1 MGNLG
6 QWGSVLLLGSRV
18 GATLRRC
25 IVVSFVLG
33 YFCLIGPFAL
43 AQGIFYT
50 PQAPPAPWDIN
61 VGVGGAMRPTFLGS
75 DRYRATPMPLVIV
88 RWRDAIS
95 LGEDGLSLYW
105 HHNNLRIG
113 SGMSHDGGRLDH
125 ETSGLFDS
133 GDNRLRGLGDIGA
146 SIGIRAFISYKVG
159 PVYLDTS
166 AIKYIG
172 PDNKGILINFG
183 ASAPLMLT
191 KRLILRPHI
200 RACWADDNFMRT
212 YFGITAVQ
220 SSQSMFPLFDAGA
233 GLEDINAG
241 LGIVYLMN
249 KHWFVGADA
258 SATQYLG
265 NAAHSPI
272 TIANTDEMAGAVVG
286 YHF

>member
-1 MGNLG
+1 
-6 QWGSVLLLGSRV
+6 VL
-18 GATLRRC
+18 
-25 IVVSFVLG
+25 SFFLG
-33 YFCLIGPFAL
+33 YFASVATSAH

-61 VGVGGAMRPTFLGS
+61 IGAGAAMRPTFLGS
-75 DRYRATPMPLVIV
+75 DRYRATPIPLVLI
-88 RWRDAIS
+88 RWRDTLS

-105 HHNNLRIG
+105 HHNNLRVG
-113 SGMSHDGGRLDH
+113 SGVSYDGGRLDH
-125 ETSGLFDS
+125 KTSGLFDS
-133 GDNRLRGLGDIGA
+133 GDDRLRGLGDIDA
-146 SIGIRAFISYKVG
+146 SVGIRAFISYKVG
-159 PVYLDTS
+159 TVYLDAS

-172 PDNKGILINFG
+172 PDNNGILINIG
-183 ASAPLMLT
+183 ASAPLTLT

-200 RACWADDNFMRT
+200 RATWADNNYMRT
-212 YFGITAVQ
+212 YFGVTAMQ
-220 SSQSMFPLFDAGA
+220 SSQSIFPPFDAGA

-265 NAAHSPI
+265 NAGRSPI
-272 TIANTDEMAGAVVG
+272 TIANTNAIAGVVVG